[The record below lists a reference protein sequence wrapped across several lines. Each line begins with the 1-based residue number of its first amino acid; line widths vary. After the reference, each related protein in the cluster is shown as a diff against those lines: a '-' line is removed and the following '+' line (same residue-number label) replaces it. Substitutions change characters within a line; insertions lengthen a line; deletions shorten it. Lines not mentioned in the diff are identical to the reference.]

1 MSDLKM
7 CCVCVCLRVVTRVI
21 PGNGYIVT
29 DINFGGVII
38 TSNL

>member
-7 CCVCVCLRVVTRVI
+7 CVVRACAVTRVI
-21 PGNGYIVT
+21 PGNDYIVY

>member
-1 MSDLKM
+1 MR
-7 CCVCVCLRVVTRVI
+7 VCVHVVTRVI
-21 PGNGYIVT
+21 PGNDYIVT